1 MSRRCV
7 PQQTSD
13 LHYQL
18 PEAPP
23 PLNPPPPPLKPPP
36 PPKPPLPPRPPNPP
50 PKPPSPPNPPPKPPP
65 PLVHPP
71 REPPE
76 SMANRNATKPA
87 PMPIGIKWLKSQTM
101 PPAKPP
107 VAKDPNS
114 LPNRALNSLL
124 ATNTTTSSSGSILPK
139 PPCRSH
145 FLSG

>member
-1 MSRRCV
+1 MSRHCV
-7 PQQTSD
+7 PQQASD

-36 PPKPPLPPRPPNPP
+36 PPRPPPPRPPNPP
-50 PKPPSPPNPPPKPPP
+50 PKPPSPPKPPP
-65 PLVHPP
+65 PLVQPV

-76 SMANRNATKPA
+76 SMANKNATKPA
-87 PMPIGIKWLKSQTM
+87 PMPMGIKWLKSQTM
-101 PPAKPP
+101 PPARPP
-107 VAKDPNS
+107 VANDPNS
-114 LPNRALNSLL
+114 LPNRARNTPL
-124 ATNTTTSSSGSILPK
+124 ATKTTISSSGSILPK